1 MATDLTVGGT
11 DAAATI
17 GADGFPVIATG
28 GAGAFVV
35 HCLDVTCSSR
45 ELHTLSGASTTGK
58 VSIAIASNG
67 FPLVVNDLDLF
78 ACHDLGCSTN
88 FRRQLDSGLP
98 SRLGVRPTSI
108 AIGTDGFPLIS
119 YVMDSGATIGQVW
132 VAHCASADCLSLPIT
147 KTQLTDG
154 ALDGA
159 HVDTSV
165 IIGRDGLGFVAMGGN
180 ALSQVHCSNLD
191 CTASTVVIPCR
202 CATSTLKADSIAMSI
217 GPNGEPWIAYRSE
230 GPNQGARL
238 LGATTSGLETGTGAG
253 MGQYSW
259 VTMEPNGHALVIY
272 RDETNSLLRAA
283 YCVDVACAT
292 VNLTTI
298 DATTTEFATVVIGV
312 DGLPLVVAGSSTGR
326 RSLIAFHCAN
336 IFCVPY
342 ARNR

>member
-1 MATDLTVGGT
+1 MVGGT

-17 GADGFPVIATG
+17 GVDGFPVIATG
-28 GAGAFVV
+28 GRGPAVI

-45 ELHTLSGASTTGK
+45 EVHALFGASATGK

-78 ACHDLGCSTN
+78 ACLDLGCSAS

-98 SRLGVRPTSI
+98 SRFGVRPTSI

-119 YVMDSGATIGQVW
+119 YVMDSGATLGEVW
-132 VAHCASADCLSLPIT
+132 VAHCASTDCLGPPIT
-147 KTQLTDG
+147 KTQLTNG

-165 IIGRDGLGFVAMGGN
+165 IIGSDGLGFVAMGGN
-180 ALSQVHCSNLD
+180 SLSEVHCSNLD

-230 GPNQGARL
+230 GPNQVARL
-238 LGATTSGLETGTGAG
+238 FGSTTNLLEAGTGAG

-259 VTMEPNGHALVIY
+259 VTMEPNGHALVVY

-298 DATTTEFATVVIGV
+298 DATNTQFATVVIGM
-312 DGLPLVVAGSSTGR
+312 DGLPLVVAGSSTTGH
-326 RSLIAFHCAN
+326 LIAFHCAN
-336 IFCVPY
+336 IYCVPY